1 METCLLCSEFKH
13 KTGNDFICSSCV
25 SLLLAAGQGDLQNA
39 HAKAVE
45 KGFKDKAS
53 AIGMFL
59 EEGDY
64 GETEKPRS
72 NLVRGRPMRKA
83 RVVDRQER

>member
-59 EEGDY
+59 GGNH

-72 NLVRGRPMRKA
+72 NLVRRRPMRKA